1 MPLGAGRAPHYA
13 SLMKG
18 RPCQARAWTLRGVF
32 GASRRK
38 CEGED
43 SLISSRCVWPGMG
56 DRPGPEM
63 LWHEKNRDS
72 GVRQAWIRMP
82 APPSTN
88 SVTSGK

>member
-18 RPCQARAWTLRGVF
+18 RPGQARAWTLRGVF

>member
-18 RPCQARAWTLRGVF
+18 RPGQARAWTLRGVF

-38 CEGED
+38 CKGED

-63 LWHEKNRDS
+63 S
-72 GVRQAWIRMP
+72 
-82 APPSTN
+82 
-88 SVTSGK
+88 